1 MIKHF
6 PKIYPGELFY
16 SYLSRIACHNG
27 FLWHMG
33 IAREILKNPSAG
45 ANYNYINILKDDFR
59 RELERY
65 IPIEQI
71 ALKHTLFKY
80 YAVFLPYD
88 KKNEAFEIAIKN
100 NRDLSFF
107 HLPIPNNKRD
117 YYLRYCPMCVKEDR
131 EEYGECYFHLE
142 HQIPEVKC
150 CFRHGVKLID
160 TKVLNERTHVSSFVP
175 LELLVGELNEIKAN
189 AIEVEIARYIAETIK
204 YDIDLEVKYPIGSW
218 LSDCLED
225 KYFSPRGEQKQLD
238 KIMGD
243 LQYFYRDFGDFN
255 INKRRLA
262 TIYRND
268 YINVFDIFLIA
279 LFERIPPRDL
289 VSFRQTKQARWEVFD
304 EKVKE
309 LKAVGLNN
317 AQIAAE
323 LKVNHEVVRQILL
336 GTYDKPKN
344 NKARYKCQKWDW
356 EAIDLVSCKELD
368 RIIEK
373 KPLKVITK
381 SSIAAELG
389 LNDKSLRNLP
399 KLKERVK
406 HYKNLSKVNSVRE

>member
-6 PKIYPGELFY
+6 PKIYPSELFY

-33 IAREILKNPSAG
+33 IAREILKNPNAG

-71 ALKHTLFKY
+71 ALNHTLFKY

-150 CFRHGVKLID
+150 CFKHGVKLID
-160 TKVLNERTHVSSFVP
+160 TKVLNERMHVSTFVP

-189 AIEVEIARYIAETIK
+189 TIEVEIARYIAETIK
-204 YDIDLEVKYPIGSW
+204 HDLDLEVKYPIGSW
-218 LSDCLED
+218 LSDSLED
-225 KYFSPRGEQKQLD
+225 KYFSPRGEQRQLD
-238 KIMGD
+238 KIMED
-243 LQYFYRDFGDFN
+243 LQHCYKDFSEFN

-309 LKAVGLNN
+309 LKAAGLNN

-356 EAIDLVSCKELD
+356 KKIDTDCSIKLKELID
-368 RIIEK
+368 TGSIDAKWLTK
-373 KPLKVITK
+373 KSVAQRFSLKDYT
-381 SSIAAELG
+381 
-389 LNDKSLRNLP
+389 LRNLP
-399 KLKERVK
+399 ELKKIIRE
-406 HYKNLSKVNSVRE
+406 YKSKC